1 MFLRPVIDVYELT
14 ESLELLR
21 FNSRVF
27 LVTFFTILLL
37 SVPVAEKKKS
47 VVFFSYVLIRFAS

>member
-27 LVTFFTILLL
+27 LVAFFAILLL